1 MLRIAR
7 VGAHSKNPIG
17 VATAREWINNSLLDD
32 TTHAKCF
39 LHFNSVWFCMN
50 GESNRQNFV
59 QFNYSQIRPNTIEL
73 PKTSDSVMPS

>member
-1 MLRIAR
+1 MARIAR

-32 TTHAKCF
+32 TTDAQIF

-50 GESNRQNFV
+50 GVSNLQNV
-59 QFNYSQIRPNTIEL
+59 
-73 PKTSDSVMPS
+73 V